1 MNPLR
6 RRIRLEA
13 AQLAGA
19 YPGLRIADDD
29 SWIIIPEFRL
39 PAGWEPTRTTVLVVV
54 PVTYPESAPDGF
66 FLGSRLQRHDH
77 SGLGGLGGLGG
88 LVDPGHYFH
97 GFNNPYADLGYV
109 WYCLEDPY
117 RRWNPRLDSLL
128 TFVEAIR
135 TYLGT
140 AD

>member
-1 MNPLR
+1 MNPQH

-19 YPGLRIADDD
+19 YPGLRIAGDD
-29 SWIIIPEFRL
+29 SWILIPEFRL
-39 PAGWEPTRTTVLVVV
+39 PTGWEPTRTTVLVVV

-66 FLGSRLQRHDH
+66 FLGSRLRRHDGG
-77 SGLGGLGGLGG
+77 SGS

-97 GFNNPYADLGYV
+97 GYNNPYADLGYV

-117 RRWNPRLDSLL
+117 RRWDPRLDSLF

>member
-1 MNPLR
+1 MSPRN

-19 YPGLRIADDD
+19 YRGLRIADDD
-29 SWIIIPEFRL
+29 SWILIPEFRL
-39 PAGWEPTRTTVLVVV
+39 PAGWEPARTTVLVVV
-54 PVTYPESAPDGF
+54 PVTYPECAPDGF
-66 FLGSRLQRHDH
+66 FLGSRLRRRDAD
-77 SGLGGLGGLGG
+77 GGSGG
-88 LVDPGHYFH
+88 LVAPGHYYRDY
-97 GFNNPYADLGYV
+97 NNPYADLGYV

-117 RRWNPRLDSLL
+117 RRWNPGLDSLF